1 MRKIFTTIAGAAA
14 LLLVMSATPSYAKD
28 QQITI
33 TGQASC
39 AKCVL
44 KEKAATAC
52 QTVIE
57 VQRDNKNN
65 QKFYVVPNEVSK
77 AFKADVCHGAVKV
90 KATGTYTKVKS
101 KKDLTLS
108 KIEEVK

>member
-1 MRKIFTTIAGAAA
+1 MSNIFATIAGAAA
-14 LLLVMSATPSYAKD
+14 LLLVMSATPSFAKD
-28 QQITI
+28 QQVTL

-44 KEKAATAC
+44 KEKSAMAC

-57 VQRDNKNN
+57 IQRDNKNN
-65 QKFYVVPNEVSK
+65 QKFYVVPNDVSK
-77 AFKADVCHGAVKV
+77 AFKPDVCKGPVKV
-90 KATGTYTKVKS
+90 KFTGTYTKVKS
-101 KKDLTLS
+101 KKELTLS